1 MANERD
7 RAIAVIPARGGS
19 KRIPKKNARNFQGR
33 PIISYIIEA
42 AFSSNL
48 FSEVV
53 VSTDSL
59 EIKELAESY
68 GATVPWIRA
77 SQLADDFST
86 TDQVV
91 VDAISNMNNLGHVFQ
106 DVACLYATTPFIEG
120 NDLVNAFQIFKESK
134 IYPIMAVTKTRFP
147 IERAYRELIEGVIA
161 PINIENYLNR
171 SQDFAPTYLDAGQF
185 YFASCEMW
193 SKIEIE
199 GLVKAKYYELPW
211 YKSIDIDTEE
221 DWEMAELIFR
231 TLKK

>member
-42 AFSSNL
+42 ALASNL
-48 FSEVV
+48 FSE
-53 VSTDSL
+53 
-59 EIKELAESY
+59 
-68 GATVPWIRA
+68 
-77 SQLADDFST
+77 
-86 TDQVV
+86 
-91 VDAISNMNNLGHVFQ
+91 VFQ

-147 IERAYRELIEGVIA
+147 IERAYRELVEGVIA

-221 DWEMAELIFR
+221 DWEMAESIFR